1 MKVDNKL
8 VNKAAARSRKKE
20 RLEKLKNFSV
30 PTWEDIKHFDFTS
43 INRKK
48 AVTAG
53 VIFLL
58 LIILLRGFAGMKD
71 ASVPQ
76 DPTSISG
83 EAPAFD
89 ILTIDDI
96 MTGKVQRPYS
106 GKKANNIDLDK
117 LVPIL
122 NNIVFIENVEP
133 FEETGSKGTYF
144 TLYMEDGSK
153 TTITAADNYL
163 TIDGVGWKVD
173 AQSYNDLV
181 EFATQALKK

>member
-8 VNKAAARSRKKE
+8 VNKAAARNRKKE

-30 PTWEDIKHFDFTS
+30 PTWEDLKHFDFTS

-48 AVTAG
+48 AIAAG

-58 LIILLRGFAGMKD
+58 FVILLRGFAGMKD
-71 ASVPQ
+71 VSVPQ
-76 DPTSISG
+76 DPISVSG
-83 EAPAFD
+83 KIPAFD
-89 ILTIDDI
+89 TLTVDDI

-122 NNIVFIENVEP
+122 NDIVFIENMEP

-163 TIDGVGWKVD
+163 TINGVGWKVD
-173 AQSYNDLV
+173 AQSYNDLI
-181 EFATQALKK
+181 EFATQTLKK